1 MGTMQSS
8 AMEMLQA
15 HPSPVQMDLNVLA
28 ECIQAAMDCHQSC
41 TTCADACLAGPKVEQ
56 MRHCIRLNLDC
67 ADICVAATNVMSRM
81 TAPDWTMMRA
91 QVESLLQACR
101 SNAAECEKHAEQQKH
116 CAVCAESCRRC
127 ERACARMLEAMPR
140 A

>member
-1 MGTMQSS
+1 MGTMQSNT
-8 AMEMLQA
+8 ERMLQA
-15 HPSPVQMDLNVLA
+15 HPVSAQTDLQALT

-41 TTCADACLAGPKVEQ
+41 VTCADACLAGPKVEQ
-56 MRHCIRLNLDC
+56 MRHCIRLNQDC
-67 ADICVAATNVMSRM
+67 ADICVASIHVMSRM
-81 TAPDWTMMRA
+81 TEPDWTVMRA

-101 SNAAECEKHAEQQKH
+101 SNAAECEKHADQQQH

-127 ERACARMLEAMPR
+127 EQACMRMLEAMPR